1 METHLLAYIA
11 AAILVLIGLAGIIL
25 PALPGL
31 PVMFAGMWLAAW
43 ADGFKFVSGWTVLL
57 LGVLTVLSLVVDVGA
72 TAMGAKRVGAGK
84 LAMLGAALGT
94 VFGGLFFSIPG
105 LILGPFVGAMAG
117 ELVRGKELREA
128 SKIGFGTWVG
138 LAFGTALKLA
148 LAFAMLG
155 IFVLALVVP

>member
-1 METHLLAYIA
+1 
-11 AAILVLIGLAGIIL
+11 
-25 PALPGL
+25 
-31 PVMFAGMWLAAW
+31 
-43 ADGFKFVSGWTVLL
+43 
-57 LGVLTVLSLVVDVGA
+57 
-72 TAMGAKRVGAGK
+72 MGAKRVGAGK

-155 IFVLALVVP
+155 IFVLALLVP